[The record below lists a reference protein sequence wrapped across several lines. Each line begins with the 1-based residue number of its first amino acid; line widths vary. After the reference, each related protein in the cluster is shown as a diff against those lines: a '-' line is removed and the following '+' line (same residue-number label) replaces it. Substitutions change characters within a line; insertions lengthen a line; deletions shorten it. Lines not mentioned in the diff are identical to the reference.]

1 MKLSTT
7 LITISTIFSFS
18 LALEVSVCNFDTINN
33 AFDGNAASIL
43 QMDEVSAELLIEDA
57 CQKAM
62 KEQIFSFK
70 DITGEGWQFD
80 NNFYDGGTYLNEE
93 YEPETVS
100 FETIYDGQTGP
111 ANNRIISYPDDY
123 IEKNFGSCETN
134 AVVCCWVQDRY
145 ADGNNNGNCS
155 AEDPEATC
163 KNADPADNT
172 DICGVDLSL
181 APSSNH
187 VRGSDS
193 TDGAKSFSLFSGDT
207 EGAAHCHGF
216 AWNGEDTTGYRYR
229 GNNLFYV
236 SMYDHLE
243 QRGYVREVPG
253 APMCGCVEKM
263 PVISR
268 ADCTQTDVEESFTVE
283 LGGAGNI
290 SITLDSI
297 DVTFNACQG
306 ATNNDLAS
314 YVDTLNFDASTRN
327 LFDEFIVGECDDSK
341 FLSKFGYSVTR

>member
-1 MKLSTT
+1 MSSHISR
-7 LITISTIFSFS
+7 LIF
-18 LALEVSVCNFDTINN
+18 LV
-33 AFDGNAASIL
+33 
-43 QMDEVSAELLIEDA
+43 
-57 CQKAM
+57 
-62 KEQIFSFK
+62 SFK

-80 NNFYDGGTYLNEE
+80 NNFFDGGTYLNEE
-93 YEPETVS
+93 YEPKIVD
-100 FETIYDGQTGP
+100 FETIYDGNTGP

-145 ADGNNNGNCS
+145 DDGNNGNCS
-155 AEDPEATC
+155 DEDPETTC
-163 KNADPADNT
+163 KDADPADNT

-187 VRGSDS
+187 ISGSDS
-193 TDGAKSFSLFSGDT
+193 IDGTKSFALFSGET

-216 AWNGEDTTGYRYR
+216 AWNGEETAGYRYR

-268 ADCTQTDVEESFTVE
+268 ADCTQTDVQELFTVE
-283 LGGAGNI
+283 LNGAGNI

-297 DVTFNACQG
+297 DVQFNACEG
-306 ATNNDLAS
+306 ATANDLAS

-327 LFDEFIVGECDDSK
+327 LFDEFVVGECNDNK
-341 FLSKFGYSVTR
+341 FLSKFGYSTAR